1 MDINIPRIIVF
12 VGVIIGM
19 SIVISNGIY
28 GVLVAD
34 RDSVFR
40 YNKLTGSVYL
50 CVIGDG
56 CELMTKNMNA
66 KL

>member
-34 RDSVFR
+34 SYSVFR
-40 YNKLTGSVYL
+40 YNKFTGSVYV
-50 CVIGDG
+50 CVEGEG
-56 CELMTKNMNA
+56 CELMTKKMNA